1 MAASTA
7 HMANASNDGASFRVH
22 VSGHV
27 KTQCELNSAGT
38 FEQFSNDVYRL
49 GTVGRFCNT
58 AYQMTLMHNADT
70 NGGMISFDGQ
80 NVALQDTSVL
90 LVADGGPVDRTADV
104 IISGVDLETAQAI
117 AASMQFQISPRGL

>member
-1 MAASTA
+1 MKMKSLLCLTFATSFMAASTA

-58 AYQMTLMHNADT
+58 AYPKC
-70 NGGMISFDGQ
+70 
-80 NVALQDTSVL
+80 
-90 LVADGGPVDRTADV
+90 GPSRH
-104 IISGVDLETAQAI
+104 ICSL
-117 AASMQFQISPRGL
+117 SC